1 MAIKYDGIDNNFV
14 TTLNGSVTDS
24 TTVINLHSTPSNA
37 TKGYLTIDADDS
49 ALAEHIYFK
58 SKGSGFVTCPAT
70 GGRGVGGSTAQAHD
84 DGATVKMYILG
95 EHLTEIID
103 NMGGD
108 ASTTTKGI
116 IEIATKAEAEA
127 GTDTERA
134 VTPEGAKAVAV
145 QEAENEVNDQTGW
158 EEKTTV
164 IPTRASADDPT
175 YVLTFAGVD
184 LTDKVS
190 LGMKIKWTQNST
202 VRYGFVTKISF
213 STNTTLTLYGGTDY
227 NVEDTSTHAISDV
240 YFSHQKAPLDFPLS
254 EEKWSVEITLVGE
267 TKTSGLTSGQYY
279 NLGSN
284 SIVLP
289 IGIWDVILP
298 TFIFAVGFS
307 GGSWQGSNFA
317 LSTSNNS
324 ASDSKFETQGEY
336 TSGTSVYLQ
345 GTFSNIYHNI
355 VTTSKTTYYLIEKGK
370 TSNGGTLTRL
380 QITSTNKMF
389 ARIQYL

>member
-1 MAIKYDGIDNNFV
+1 MSRINIDP
-14 TTLNGSVTDS
+14 TDRLTDS
-24 TTVINLHSTPSNA
+24 RSDLNDNFTELYEGKNFNDAPEKTTPVSND
-37 TKGYLTIDADDS
+37 LVCILDS
-49 ALAEHIYFK
+49 QDSNK
-58 SKGSGFVTCPAT
+58 
-70 GGRGVGGSTAQAHD
+70 
-84 DGATVKMYILG
+84 VKKVKRSNIAPPV
-95 EHLTEIID
+95 
-103 NMGGD
+103 NN
-108 ASTTTKGI
+108 ASTTARGI

-127 GTDTERA
+127 GTDTSRA
-134 VTPEGAKAVAV
+134 VTPEGAKAV
-145 QEAENEVNDQTGW
+145 AENEVNDQTGW

-184 LTDKVS
+184 LTSKVS

-202 VRYGFVTKISF
+202 VRYGFVTAISF
-213 STNTTLTLYGGTDY
+213 STDTTLTLYGGTDY
-227 NVEDTSTHAISDV
+227 DVEDTSTHAISNV
-240 YFSHQKAPLDFPLS
+240 YFSHHKAPLSFPLNPD
-254 EEKWSVEITLVGE
+254 KWSVEITLVNE
-267 TKTSGLTSGQYY
+267 TKTSGLVNDTYY

-298 TFIFAVGFS
+298 TFVFAVGFS
-307 GGSWQGSNFA
+307 GGSWQGSLFA

-336 TSGTSVYLQ
+336 TSGTSGYLQ
-345 GTFSNIYHNI
+345 GTFSNVYHNI

-370 TSNGGTLTRL
+370 AGNGGTLTRL
-380 QITSTNKMF
+380 QISSTTKMF